1 MDLVKK
7 ARARMMLAHP
17 FFATLLMSLDAIE
30 TDTLPDGSPNH
41 TLATDMK
48 KIYYNRK
55 FIEEHMNTVELVM
68 FGFAHE
74 VLHVAF
80 ENGLRLQKRN
90 PLIWNLATDFANNLI
105 LQESGFKLL
114 EGCLYDAK
122 LKGQSADQIYD
133 KLMKQA
139 RKAQAEGGKGQPGEG
154 GIPGFD
160 KMHGPDGDLMQPP
173 NQSPAEEAETRRQIQ
188 QKVAQAANVARMA
201 GKLSGEL
208 ERFVNEVLDPKVPWQ
223 VILRDYMTRAVKND
237 ETWSRR
243 NRRFQN
249 IYLPTRHSERMGEI
263 IAIGD
268 TSGSIGNEELCQYM
282 AEVNSIVEDVR
293 PERVRI
299 LWADTKV
306 AGEQVFEDGEPI
318 VPKPKGGG
326 GTDMRIPCQHAVQ
339 YEPEVVILFT
349 DGYTPWP
356 DCEPPYHLIV
366 CCTTD
371 APVPVGQVV
380 RI

>member
-1 MDLVKK
+1 MDLIKK

-17 FFATLLMSLDAIE
+17 FFATLLMSLDAVE

-55 FIEEHMNTVELVM
+55 FIEEHMPTVELVM

-80 ENGLRLQKRN
+80 ENGLRMQKRD

-105 LQESGFKLL
+105 LYESGFTLL
-114 EGCLYDAK
+114 PGCLYDPA
-122 LKGQSADQIYD
+122 LKGQSADQIYE
-133 KLMKQA
+133 KLIKQA
-139 RKAQAEGGKGQPGEG
+139 RKQQAAGGSGKPGDG

-160 KMHGPDGDLMQPP
+160 TMHGENGDLV
-173 NQSPAEEAETRRQIQ
+173 SPGTSSTAEEAELRQGIQ
-188 QKVAQAANVARMA
+188 QKVAQAANMARMA
-201 GKLSGEL
+201 GKLSGNL
-208 ERFVNEVLDPKVPWQ
+208 EHFINEVLDPKVPWQ
-223 VILRDYMTRAVKND
+223 ALLRDYMTKVTKND

-243 NRRFQN
+243 NRRFATV
-249 IYLPTRHSERMGEI
+249 YLPTRHSERMGEI
-263 IAIGD
+263 VVIGD
-268 TSGSIGNEELCQYM
+268 TSGSIGNTELCQYM
-282 AEVNSIVEDVR
+282 AEVNAIVEDVH

-306 AGEQVFEDGEPI
+306 AGEQVFEDGEPV
-318 VPKPKGGG
+318 VPVPMGGG
-326 GTDMRIPCQHAVQ
+326 GTDMRVPLKAAAQH
-339 YEPEVVILFT
+339 EPEVVVLFT

-356 DCEPPYHLIV
+356 ADEPGYSLIV

-371 APVPVGQVV
+371 APVPIGQVV